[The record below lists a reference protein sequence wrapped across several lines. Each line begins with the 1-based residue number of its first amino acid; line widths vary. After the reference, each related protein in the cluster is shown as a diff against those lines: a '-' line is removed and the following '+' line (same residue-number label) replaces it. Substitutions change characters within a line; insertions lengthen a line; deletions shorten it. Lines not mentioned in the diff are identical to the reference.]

1 MTQLTHVGIDVSKDT
16 LDACLLQQNQ
26 NFTVDNHYTGL
37 DQIIRQLKKLDACL
51 IVLEAT
57 GGYEIPVA
65 ASLHDAGFDVAVV
78 NPRQVRDFARSVGQL
93 AKTDR
98 IDAQI
103 IARFAQATN
112 PRPKAVPSAEHLML
126 KELNTRRRQLIDM
139 RTADKNRLGAVH
151 SREVQDD
158 LAVHIRWLNKRID
171 RLNKDLGQIIRNSPI
186 WREKDNLL
194 KSVPGVGDTLSR
206 TLLAALPELGR
217 VNRREITKLVGLAP
231 LNRDSGRM
239 RGRRT
244 IWGGRSSVRAVLYM
258 ATLSATRYNPVIASM
273 YRRLLDAGKDKK
285 LALTACMRKLLI
297 ILNVILKT
305 YVPWSTEKKL
315 QKADRK
321 SVV

>member
-1 MTQLTHVGIDVSKDT
+1 MTDLTHVGIDVSKDT
-16 LDACLLQQNQ
+16 LDVCLLEQNQ
-26 NFTVDNHYTGL
+26 TFTVENHYTGL
-37 DQIIRQLKKLDACL
+37 DQIIKHLKTLKGCL
-51 IVLEAT
+51 VVLEAT

-103 IARFAQATN
+103 IARFAQATH
-112 PRPKAVPSAEHLML
+112 PQPKPTPSAEHLML
-126 KELNTRRRQLIDM
+126 KELITRRRQLIDM

-151 SREVQDD
+151 SREVRKD
-158 LAVHIRWLNKRID
+158 LADHIRWLDKRIN
-171 RLNKDLGQIIRNSPI
+171 RLDNDLGEIIRNSPI

-194 KSVPGVGDTLSR
+194 RSVPGVGETLSR

-217 VNRREITKLVGLAP
+217 ANRRQITKLVGLAP

-239 RGRRT
+239 RGRRM
-244 IWGGRSSVRAVLYM
+244 IWGGRSSVRAALYM
-258 ATLSATRYNPVIASM
+258 ATLSATRHNPVIASL
-273 YRRLLDAGKDKK
+273 YQRLLDAGKDKK
-285 LALTACMRKLLI
+285 LALTACMRKLLT

-305 YVPWSTEKKL
+305 YVPWSHEKKL
-315 QKADRK
+315 QKA
-321 SVV
+321 

>member
-1 MTQLTHVGIDVSKDT
+1 MTHLTYVGIDVSKLT
-16 LDACLLQQNQ
+16 LDVCVLPQKQS
-26 NFTVDNHYTGL
+26 FTVDNHYTGL
-37 DQIIRQLKKLDACL
+37 DQIIKRLKHVEACL

-65 ASLHDAGFDVAVV
+65 ASLYDAGFDVAVV

-93 AKTDR
+93 AKTDS

-112 PRPKAVPSAEHLML
+112 PQPKPVPSAEHLML
-126 KELNTRRRQLIDM
+126 KELITRRRQLINM
-139 RTADKNRLGAVH
+139 RTADKNRLDAVH
-151 SREVQDD
+151 SREVRKD
-158 LAVHIRWLNKRID
+158 LSDHIRWLDKRIERID
-171 RLNKDLGQIIRNSPI
+171 RDLSEVIRNSPI

-194 KSVPGVGDTLSR
+194 RSVPGVGNTLSR

-217 VNRREITKLVGLAP
+217 ANRREIAKLVGVAP
-231 LNRDSGRM
+231 LNRDSGQM

-244 IWGGRSSVRAVLYM
+244 IWGGRHSVRSALYM

-273 YRRLLDAGKDKK
+273 YQRMLNDGKDKK
-285 LALTACMRKLLI
+285 LALTACMRKLLT

-305 YVPWSTEKKL
+305 YVPWSPKKRL
-315 QKADRK
+315 QKA
-321 SVV
+321 

>member
-1 MTQLTHVGIDVSKDT
+1 MTDLTHVGIDVSKDT
-16 LDACLLQQNQ
+16 LDVCLLEQNQ
-26 NFTVDNHYTGL
+26 TFTVENHYTGL
-37 DQIIRQLKKLDACL
+37 DQIIKHLKTLKGCL
-51 IVLEAT
+51 VVLEAT

-103 IARFAQATN
+103 IARFAQATH
-112 PRPKAVPSAEHLML
+112 PQPKPTPSAEHLML
-126 KELNTRRRQLIDM
+126 KELITRRRQLIDM

-151 SREVQDD
+151 SREVRKD
-158 LAVHIRWLNKRID
+158 LADHIRWLDKRIN
-171 RLNKDLGQIIRNSPI
+171 RLDNDLGEIIRNSPI

-194 KSVPGVGDTLSR
+194 RSVPGVGDTLSR

-217 VNRREITKLVGLAP
+217 ANRRQITKLVGLAP

-239 RGRRT
+239 RGRRM
-244 IWGGRSSVRAVLYM
+244 IWGGRSSVRAALYM
-258 ATLSATRYNPVIASM
+258 ATLSATRHNPVIASL
-273 YRRLLDAGKDKK
+273 YQRLLDAGKDKK
-285 LALTACMRKLLI
+285 LALTACMRKLLT

-305 YVPWSTEKKL
+305 YVPWSHEKKL
-315 QKADRK
+315 QKA
-321 SVV
+321 